1 MIETYLRGFEESN
14 GTSAP
19 DWARSLRLSAITRF
33 EALGFPTTKNEDWHF
48 TSVAPIAE
56 REFDLLAPPAH
67 GVTAAQLEPFTFGAT
82 DWHTLVFVNGRYD
95 ASLSSAQNNIRG
107 NTISSANLV

>member
-1 MIETYLRGFEESN
+1 MIESYLKGFEQLASN
-14 GTSAP
+14 GGAAAP

-56 REFDLLAPPAH
+56 REFELLAPPTR
-67 GVTAAQLEPFTFGAT
+67 GVTRGAARAV
-82 DWHTLVFVNGRYD
+82 LVRRDGLAHARVRERPVRRVAVERD
-95 ASLSSAQNNIRG
+95 RAARR
-107 NTISSANLV
+107 A